1 VTKPKT
7 KNDLTPEELEEQNAE
22 ELPERAAMSVIRPGL
37 EHLPQPIDP
46 IDPIQPVPDT

>member
-7 KNDLTPEELEEQNAE
+7 KKDLTPEELEEQNAE

-37 EHLPQPIDP
+37 EPLPQPIVP
-46 IDPIQPVPDT
+46 IDPHQPVPDA